1 MKIDSAKI
9 DILVK
14 FSKQTKLQTLVTSY
28 CLDSTSTLTILI
40 TIFFTPFLSSLQYK
54 TAKTSTVI
62 LLILLLICVCM
73 MTSRIFKDWSLNK
86 AVQQVVKD
94 HFADWSEKGID
105 VKLKF
110 KADEDRE
117 TRIRYLRI
125 SLMPSE
131 GV

>member
-1 MKIDSAKI
+1 MDTNH
-9 DILVK
+9 DIYAYH
-14 FSKQTKLQTLVTSY
+14 SDY
-28 CLDSTSTLTILI
+28 DI
-40 TIFFTPFLSSLQYK
+40 FTPFSSPLQYK
-54 TAKTSTVI
+54 TAITSTVI

-73 MTSRIFKDWSLNK
+73 MTSRIFKNWSLNK

-125 SLMPSE
+125 SLMPRE
-131 GV
+131 VV